1 MARTFR
7 IYNGSDVIKE
17 GASLNVLDDLK
28 PATKYNLSISV
39 VEDGKESAK
48 VAIPEFTTKDATVAV
63 TGVTITPKTAEVA
76 VGETTRLTA
85 TLAPAKATNK
95 KVTFSSSD
103 KEVATVDA
111 DGTVS
116 GIAAGEATIT
126 ITTEDGAKTAK
137 AVITVAEAP
146 AK

>member
-48 VAIPEFTTKDATVAV
+48 VAIPEFTTKAATVAV
-63 TGVTITPKTAEVA
+63 TGVTITPKTAEVV
-76 VGETTRLTA
+76 VGAKTRLTA
-85 TLAPAKATNK
+85 TVAPAKATNK
-95 KVTFSSSD
+95 KVTFSSSA

>member
-7 IYNGSDVIKE
+7 IYNGSDMLKE
-17 GASLNVLDDLK
+17 GTSLNVLDDLK

-48 VAIPEFTTKDATVAV
+48 VAVPEFTTKAVTVAV
-63 TGVTITPKTAEVA
+63 TGVTIAPKTAEVA

-85 TLAPAKATNK
+85 NVAPVKATNK

-103 KEVATVDA
+103 NEVATVDT

-126 ITTEDGAKTAK
+126 VTTKDGAKTDT

>member
-7 IYNGSDVIKE
+7 IYNGSDLLKE

-28 PATKYNLSISV
+28 PATKYNLFISV

-48 VAIPEFTTKDATVAV
+48 VAVPEFTTKAATVAV
-63 TGVTITPKTAEVA
+63 TGVTITPKTAEVV
-76 VGETTRLTA
+76 VGEKTQLTA
-85 TLAPAKATNK
+85 NVAPAKATNK

-103 KEVATVDA
+103 KEVATVGT

-126 ITTEDGAKTAK
+126 VTTQDGAKTGT
-137 AVITVAEAP
+137 AVIKVAEAP

>member
-7 IYNGSDVIKE
+7 IYNGSDMLKE
-17 GASLNVLDDLK
+17 GASPNVLDALK
-28 PATKYNLSISV
+28 PETTYNLSISV

-48 VAIPEFTTKDATVAV
+48 VAVPEFTTQAVPVAV
-63 TGVTITPKTAEVA
+63 TGVTITPKTAEVE
-76 VGETTRLTA
+76 VGATTQLTA
-85 TLAPAKATNK
+85 TVAPAKATNK

-103 KEVATVDA
+103 KEVATVGT

-126 ITTEDGAKTAK
+126 VTTEDGAKTGT

>member
-7 IYNGSDVIKE
+7 IYNGSDLLKE

-48 VAIPEFTTKDATVAV
+48 VAVPEFTTKAATVAV
-63 TGVTITPKTAEVA
+63 TGVTIAPKTAEVA

-85 TLAPAKATNK
+85 TMAPAKATNK

-137 AVITVAEAP
+137 AVIIVAEAP

>member
-7 IYNGSDVIKE
+7 IYNGSDMIKE

-28 PATKYNLSISV
+28 PATKYNLFISV

-48 VAIPEFTTKDATVAV
+48 VAVPEFTTKAATIAV
-63 TGVTITPKTAEVA
+63 TGVTIAPKTAEVA

-85 TLAPAKATNK
+85 AVAPVKATNK
-95 KVTFSSSD
+95 NVTFSSSY
-103 KEVATVDA
+103 KEVATVDV
-111 DGTVS
+111 DGTVL
-116 GIAAGEATIT
+116 GIAAGETTIT
-126 ITTEDGAKTAK
+126 VTTKDGAKTDT

-146 AK
+146 AE